1 MRLPSASRFVVVL
14 LSVIVSALLA
24 RGDSVEDHLEQARRA
39 LMDKQADKAVEL
51 AGKAIAADP
60 KDARGYLLRGSGY
73 EILRQHD
80 KAIANFTRCL
90 ERDPKCAVAY
100 DHRGSEQ
107 FILGHIKE
115 SLDDFDK
122 FLALQPQAAPS
133 HWKRG
138 IALYYAKRYDDGRKQ
153 FKDGDKVF
161 ADDVENAVWH
171 FLCNAKLQG
180 IDKARAE
187 MLKIGNDKR
196 VPLME
201 IYDLFLGKC
210 KPADV
215 LTAAQAGDVPEQLRK
230 QQLFYAHL
238 YLGLYYDAVG
248 DKRQALEHM
257 NLAADKYRLGY
268 MGDVAHVHAE
278 LLRKAPSEPRP

>member
-1 MRLPSASRFVVVL
+1 MRLHSVSRFTFALLIAVVCV
-14 LSVIVSALLA
+14 LLA
-24 RGDSVEDHLEQARRA
+24 RGDSVEDYLQQGRRA
-39 LMDKQADKAVEL
+39 LMNKQAGKAIQL
-51 AGKAIAADP
+51 ADKAIAADP

-73 EILRQHD
+73 EALRQHD
-80 KAIANFTRCL
+80 KAIDDFTRCL
-90 ERDPKCAVAY
+90 QGDPKCAAAY
-100 DHRGSEQ
+100 DQRGSEH
-107 FILGHIKE
+107 FILGHIQQ
-115 SLDDFDK
+115 SLDDFDR
-122 FLALQPQAAPS
+122 FLALQPAAAPG

-138 IALYYAKRYDDGRKQ
+138 ISLYYARRYEDGRKQ
-153 FKDGDKVF
+153 FKDGDKIF

-187 MLKIGNDKR
+187 MLKIGKDKR

-201 IYDLFLGKC
+201 IYDLFMGKC

-215 LTAAQAGDVPEQLRK
+215 LTAAQAGDVPAELRK

-238 YLGLYYDAVG
+238 YLGLYYDALG
-248 DKRQALEHM
+248 DKRKALEHM
-257 NLAADKYRLGY
+257 ESAAGKYRLGY

-278 LLRKAPSEPRP
+278 LLRKEVKK

>member
-1 MRLPSASRFVVVL
+1 MRPHSVSRFALAVPAVLATVL
-14 LSVIVSALLA
+14 LG
-24 RGDSVEDHLEQARRA
+24 RGDSVEDYLQQARRA
-39 LMDKQADKAVEL
+39 LMDKQAEKAVEL
-51 AGKAIAADP
+51 ADKAIAADA

-73 EILRQHD
+73 EVLRQHD
-80 KAIANFTRCL
+80 KAIADFTHCL
-90 ERDPKCAVAY
+90 KLDPKRAAAY

-122 FLALQPQAAPS
+122 FLELQPKAAPG

-138 IALYYAKRYDDGRKQ
+138 ISLYYAGRYEDGRKQ
-153 FKDGDKVF
+153 FKDGDKIF

-180 IDKARAE
+180 IDKARAD
-187 MLKIGNDKR
+187 MLKIGKDNR
-196 VPLME
+196 EPMME
-201 IYDLFLGKC
+201 VYDLFLGKC

-215 LTAAQAGDVPEQLRK
+215 MAAAEAGDVPADLRK

-238 YLGLYYDAVG
+238 YLGLYYDALG
-248 DKRQALEHM
+248 DKRKALEHM
-257 NLAADKYRLGY
+257 APAAGKYRLGY
-268 MGDVAHVHAE
+268 MGDVANVHAE
-278 LLRKAPSEPRP
+278 MLRKKAK

>member
-1 MRLPSASRFVVVL
+1 MCLNSASRFVLAL
-14 LSVIVSALLA
+14 LIVIAAILLA
-24 RGDSVEDHLEQARRA
+24 RGDTVDDYLRQAQRA
-39 LMDKQADKAVEL
+39 LMNKQADKAVEL
-51 AGKAIAADP
+51 AGKAIARDP
-60 KDARGYLLRGSGY
+60 KDARGYWLRGSGY
-73 EILRQHD
+73 EALRQHD
-80 KAIANFTRCL
+80 KAIADFTRCI
-90 ERDPKCAVAY
+90 ERDPKLAAAY
-100 DHRGSEQ
+100 DQRGSEH
-107 FILGHIKE
+107 FILGQIKE

-122 FLALQPQAAPS
+122 FLELRPKDAPG

-138 IALYYAKRYDDGRKQ
+138 ISLYYAQRYADGRQQ

-180 IDKARAE
+180 IDKARGE
-187 MLKIGNDKR
+187 MLKIGKDKR

-210 KPADV
+210 KPGDV
-215 LTAAQAGDVPEQLRK
+215 LAAAEAGDVPAPLRK

-238 YLGLYYDAVG
+238 YLGLYYDALG
-248 DKRQALEHM
+248 DKRKASEHM
-257 NLAADKYRLGY
+257 ELAAGKYHLGY

-278 LLRKAPSEPRP
+278 LLRKEAKK

>member
-1 MRLPSASRFVVVL
+1 MRVHSVSRFSFVL
-14 LSVIVSALLA
+14 FIVIVPALLV
-24 RGDSVEDHLEQARRA
+24 RGDSVEDYLQQARRA
-39 LMDKQADKAVEL
+39 LMNKQAGKAVEL
-51 AGKAIAADP
+51 ADKAIAADS

-73 EILRQHD
+73 EALRQHD
-80 KAIANFTRCL
+80 KAIADFTRCL
-90 ERDPKCAVAY
+90 QRDPKCAAAY

-107 FILGHIKE
+107 FILGHIQQ

-122 FLALQPQAAPS
+122 FLALQPAAAPG

-138 IALYYAKRYDDGRKQ
+138 ISLYYARRYEDGRKQ
-153 FKDGDKVF
+153 FKDGDKIF

-187 MLKIGNDKR
+187 MLRIGKDKR
-196 VPLME
+196 VPLMD
-201 IYDLFLGKC
+201 IYDLFMGKC

-215 LTAAQAGDVPEQLRK
+215 LAAAQAGDVPAELRK

-238 YLGLYYDAVG
+238 YLGLYYDALG
-248 DKRQALEHM
+248 DKHKALEHM
-257 NLAADKYRLGY
+257 ELAAGKYRLGY

-278 LLRKAPSEPRP
+278 LLRKEVKE

>member
-1 MRLPSASRFVVVL
+1 MRPHSASCCAVAL
-14 LSVIVSALLA
+14 LLIVVSALVA
-24 RGDSVEDHLEQARRA
+24 RGDSVADYLLQARRA
-39 LMDKQADKAVEL
+39 LKNQQAEKAVEL

-73 EILRQHD
+73 EALRQHD
-80 KAIANFTRCL
+80 KAIADFTRCL
-90 ERDPKCAVAY
+90 ELDPKVADAY

-107 FILGHIKE
+107 FILGHIPE
-115 SLDDFDK
+115 SLNDFDK
-122 FLALQPQAAPS
+122 FLALQPKAAPG

-138 IALYYAKRYDDGRKQ
+138 IALYYAKRYEDGRKQ
-153 FKDGDKVF
+153 FKDGDKIF

-187 MLKIGNDKR
+187 MLKIGKDNR

-201 IYDLFLGKC
+201 VYDLFLGKC

-215 LTAAQAGDVPEQLRK
+215 MAAAQAGDLPEQLRN
-230 QQLFYAHL
+230 QQLFYANL
-238 YLGLYYDAVG
+238 YLGLYYDALG
-248 DKRQALEHM
+248 DAHKALEHM
-257 NLAADKYRLGY
+257 NLAAGKYRLGY

-278 LLRKAPSEPRP
+278 LLRKK

>member
-1 MRLPSASRFVVVL
+1 MRPLLASRFALAVLVAAVSVL
-14 LSVIVSALLA
+14 LAH
-24 RGDSVEDHLEQARRA
+24 GDTIEDYLQQAR
-39 LMDKQADKAVEL
+39 QAVMKKEAAKAIEW

-73 EILRQHD
+73 EMSRRHD
-80 KAIANFTRCL
+80 KAIADFTKCI
-90 ERDPKCAVAY
+90 ERDPKRAAAY

-122 FLALQPQAAPS
+122 FLALQPKAAPG

-138 IALYYAKRYDDGRKQ
+138 ISLYYAGRYEDGRKQ
-153 FKDGDKVF
+153 FKDGDKIF
-161 ADDVENAVWH
+161 ANDVENAVWH

-180 IDKARAE
+180 IDKARAD
-187 MLKIGNDKR
+187 MLKIGKDDR

-201 IYDLFLGKC
+201 VYDLFLGKS

-215 LTAAQAGDVPEQLRK
+215 LAAAQAGDVQAELRN

-238 YLGLYYDAVG
+238 YLGLYYDALG
-248 DKRQALEHM
+248 DKRKALEHM
-257 NLAADKYRLGY
+257 SLAGGKYRLGY

-278 LLRKAPSEPRP
+278 LLRKRE

>member
-1 MRLPSASRFVVVL
+1 MPAHSASLSTLAL
-14 LSVIVSALLA
+14 LVIVSGVLA
-24 RGDSVEDHLEQARRA
+24 YGDTVDDYLRQARHA
-39 LMDKQADKAVEL
+39 LQTHNPDKAVEL
-51 AGKAIAADP
+51 AGKAIDADP
-60 KDARGYLLRGSGY
+60 KDARGYLLRGAGY

-80 KAIANFTRCL
+80 KSIADFTRCI
-90 ERDPKCAVAY
+90 ERDPKAADAY

-107 FILGHIKE
+107 FILGHIQE

-122 FLALQPQAAPS
+122 FLQLQPKAAPG

-138 IALYYAKRYDDGRKQ
+138 ISLYYARRYEDGRKQ
-153 FKDGDKVF
+153 FKDGDKIF
-161 ADDVENAVWH
+161 ANDVENAVWH

-180 IDKARAE
+180 IEKARAE
-187 MLKIGNDKR
+187 MLKIGKDNR

-215 LTAAQAGDVPEQLRK
+215 LAAAQAGNVSAELRK

-238 YLGLYYDAVG
+238 YLGLYYDALG
-248 DKRQALEHM
+248 EKRKALEHM
-257 NLAADKYRLGY
+257 NQAAGKYRLGY

-278 LLRKAPSEPRP
+278 LLRKEMKK

>member
-1 MRLPSASRFVVVL
+1 MRLHSVSRFTFAL
-14 LSVIVSALLA
+14 LIIVVSALLA
-24 RGDSVEDHLEQARRA
+24 RGDSVEDYLQQARRA
-39 LMDKQADKAVEL
+39 LMNKQASKAVEL
-51 AGKAIAADP
+51 ADKAIAADP

-73 EILRQHD
+73 EALRQHD
-80 KAIANFTRCL
+80 KAIADFTRCL
-90 ERDPKCAVAY
+90 QRDPKCAAAY
-100 DHRGSEQ
+100 DQRGSEQ
-107 FILGHIKE
+107 FILGHIQK
-115 SLDDFDK
+115 SLNDFDK
-122 FLALQPQAAPS
+122 FLALQPSAAPG

-138 IALYYAKRYDDGRKQ
+138 ISLYYARRYEDGRQQ
-153 FKDGDKVF
+153 FKDGDKIF

-187 MLKIGNDKR
+187 MLKIGKDKR

-201 IYDLFLGKC
+201 IYGLFMGKC

-215 LTAAQAGDVPEQLRK
+215 LAAAEAENVPAELRK

-238 YLGLYYDAVG
+238 YLGLYYDALG
-248 DKRQALEHM
+248 DKRKALEHM
-257 NLAADKYRLGY
+257 NLAAGKYRLGY

-278 LLRKAPSEPRP
+278 LLRKEVKR

>member
-1 MRLPSASRFVVVL
+1 MRSHLIPRFALTLPVVL
-14 LSVIVSALLA
+14 VAVVLA
-24 RGDSVEDHLEQARRA
+24 RGDTVEDYLKQGRRA
-39 LMDKQADKAVEL
+39 LMNKDAGKAVEL

-73 EILRQHD
+73 EALRQHD
-80 KAIANFTRCL
+80 QAMADFTRCL
-90 ERDPKCAVAY
+90 ERDPKRAEAY

-122 FLALQPQAAPS
+122 FLELRPKAAPG

-138 IALYYAKRYDDGRKQ
+138 IALYYTGRYEDGRKQ
-153 FKDGDKVF
+153 FKDGDKIF
-161 ADDVENAVWH
+161 ANDVENAVWH

-180 IDKARAE
+180 MDKARAD
-187 MLKIGNDKR
+187 MLKIGKDDR
-196 VPLME
+196 VPMMLV
-201 IYDLFLGKC
+201 YDLFLGKC

-215 LTAAQAGDVPEQLRK
+215 LAAAEADEVPVELRK

-248 DKRQALEHM
+248 DKPKAWRHM
-257 NLAADKYRLGY
+257 SQAADKYRLGY

-278 LLRKAPSEPRP
+278 LLRNETKK

>member
-1 MRLPSASRFVVVL
+1 MYFHAPASFLLALFVVV
-14 LSVIVSALLA
+14 VTCVAA
-24 RGDSVEDHLEQARRA
+24 NGDAVDDYLQQASRA
-39 LMDKQADKAVEL
+39 LSNHEIDKAIEL

-60 KDARGYLLRGSGY
+60 KDARGYFLRGSGY

-80 KAIANFTRCL
+80 KAIADFTRCL
-90 ERDPKCAVAY
+90 ELNPKAAAAY

-107 FILGHIKE
+107 FILGHIQE
-115 SLDDFDK
+115 SLNDFDE
-122 FLALQPQAAPS
+122 FLKLQPKAAPG

-138 IALYYAKRYDDGRKQ
+138 ISLYYARRYEAGRKQ
-153 FKDGDKVF
+153 FKDGDKIF

-187 MLKIGNDKR
+187 MLKIGKDNR
-196 VPLME
+196 VPLMG

-210 KPADV
+210 RPADV
-215 LTAAQAGDVPEQLRK
+215 LAAARAGDVPAELRK

-238 YLGLYYDAVG
+238 YLGLYYDALG
-248 DKRQALEHM
+248 EKRKALEHM
-257 NLAADKYRLGY
+257 SQAAGKYRLGY

-278 LLRKAPSEPRP
+278 LLRKDVRE

>member
-1 MRLPSASRFVVVL
+1 MRPYSPSRCVVAL
-14 LSVIVSALLA
+14 LSIVVCALVA
-24 RGDSVEDHLEQARRA
+24 RGDSADDYLRQARLA
-39 LMDKQADKAVEL
+39 LMNKQTDKAVEL
-51 AGKAIAADP
+51 AGKAIAADS
-60 KDARGYLLRGSGY
+60 KDARGYLLRGYGY
-73 EILRQHD
+73 EVLRQHD
-80 KAIANFTRCL
+80 KSIADFTRCL
-90 ERDPKCAVAY
+90 ELDPKLADAY
-100 DHRGSEQ
+100 DHRGSEH

-122 FLALQPQAAPS
+122 YLALQPKATPG

-138 IALYYAKRYDDGRKQ
+138 IALYYAKRYEDGRKQ
-153 FKDGDKVF
+153 FKDGDKIF

-187 MLKIGNDKR
+187 MLKIGKDNR

-201 IYDLFLGKC
+201 VYDLFLGKC
-210 KPADV
+210 KPTDV
-215 LTAAQAGDVPEQLRK
+215 LAAAQAGDVPEQLRN

-238 YLGLYYDAVG
+238 YLGLYYDALG
-248 DKRQALEHM
+248 DPRKALEHM

-278 LLRKAPSEPRP
+278 MLRKEAKK

>member
-1 MRLPSASRFVVVL
+1 MQPHASAPFILALFLIVSCVMADGDTLDDYLQQASR
-14 LSVIVSALLA
+14 ALGNHEAGKAIDLA
-24 RGDSVEDHLEQARRA
+24 S
-39 LMDKQADKAVEL
+39 
-51 AGKAIAADP
+51 KAIAADP
-60 KDARGYLLRGSGY
+60 KDARGYFLRGSGY

-80 KAIANFTRCL
+80 KAIADFSRCIDL
-90 ERDPKCAVAY
+90 DPKAAAAY

-107 FILGHIKE
+107 FILGHIPE

-122 FLALQPQAAPS
+122 FLQLQPKAAPG

-138 IALYYAKRYDDGRKQ
+138 ISLYYARRYEDGRKQ
-153 FKDGDKVF
+153 FKVGDKIF

-187 MLKIGNDKR
+187 MLKIGKDKR

-201 IYDLFLGKC
+201 VYDLFLGKC
-210 KPADV
+210 KSADV
-215 LTAAQAGDVPEQLRK
+215 LAVAQAGDVSAEMRK

-238 YLGLYYDAVG
+238 YLGLYYDALG
-248 DKRQALEHM
+248 EKQKALEHM
-257 NLAADKYRLGY
+257 SQAAGRYRLGY
-268 MGDVAHVHAE
+268 MGDVANVHAQM
-278 LLRKAPSEPRP
+278 LRKEKTK